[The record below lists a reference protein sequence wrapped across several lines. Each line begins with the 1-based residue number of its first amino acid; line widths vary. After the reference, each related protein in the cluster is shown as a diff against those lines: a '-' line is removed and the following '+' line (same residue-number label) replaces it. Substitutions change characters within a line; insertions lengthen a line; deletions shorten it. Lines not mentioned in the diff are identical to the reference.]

1 MVHIGGLLTAP
12 WHVQGRVDKRGAS
25 TALQELSDARCPS
38 TVLMTGLSG
47 PELSGYGTRLPRG
60 FAPPDKRRPLLVSI
74 LLFYRNEFSPIP
86 F

>member
-1 MVHIGGLLTAP
+1 MVHYGGLLTAP

-25 TALQELSDARCPS
+25 TELQELPDARCPS

-47 PELSGYGTRLPRG
+47 PELSGYATGLPRG
-60 FAPPDKRRPLLVSI
+60 PTPPGNGRPLLVSI